1 MSFISELKRRN
12 VFRVGTAYGVVA
24 WLLVEVASVVLPTFG
39 APDWVMKVFTFL
51 VILGFPLA
59 LILAWA
65 FELTPDGIKRET
77 EVNPTEPVTRKA
89 RGKLDFAIVA
99 LLVLALVYLAA
110 DKFLLSAET
119 EPAEGIA
126 ERIPAAESVGVEKSI
141 AVLPFVNMSADPD
154 NEYFSD
160 GISEEL
166 LNTLARIPDLKVAA
180 RTSAFQFKGQNRD
193 IAEIG
198 RLLKVSNVLEGSVR
212 KAGSRVR
219 VTAQLIQVDDG
230 FHLWSETFDRELTD
244 IFAIQDEIAASIAD
258 ALKTTLSLSADRSAN
273 LTGTN
278 SIEAYEFYLR
288 GMQNWHLREP
298 STLRDAEELFRRAA
312 EIDPGFAK
320 AYAGLALTYAIIASY
335 VSEPEASYVSKTNAA
350 ARRALA
356 IDPQNAEA
364 LASMANVEPDLDKSA
379 QIFERAIAINPSFAT
394 AYQWYG
400 EANWIAGNLDECLRL
415 MARAFDLDPRSRI
428 IGINLALYNLNF
440 GREDEALRVL
450 EQVKTFAPD
459 FSETLGLEFM
469 TLLISGQPD
478 AAAVVG
484 KKLAESLRKQKSN
497 VKTYLD
503 LFGAGS
509 QSDRAAEELLAWPR
523 DSRMDPE
530 SPALVYDFDLFFLL
544 AAAGQHE
551 SALKLMPRLAK
562 TTTRFLA
569 GYRWSVQLS
578 SFNCIP
584 DAQVIYASL
593 PITGVHRE
601 NVCPASDATA
611 R

>member
-1 MSFISELKRRN
+1 MSFITELKRRN
-12 VFRVGTAYGVVA
+12 VFRVGTAYGIVA

-39 APDWVMKVFTFL
+39 APDWVMKVVTFL
-51 VILGFPLA
+51 VVLGFPLA
-59 LILAWA
+59 LVLAWA
-65 FELTPDGIKRET
+65 FELTPEGIKLESAADSTAAVSSKSRS
-77 EVNPTEPVTRKA
+77 
-89 RGKLDFAIVA
+89 KLDFAILG
-99 LLVLALVYLAA
+99 LLVIALVYFAA
-110 DKFLLSAET
+110 DKFLLNAEP
-119 EPAEGIA
+119 EPAEVIA
-126 ERIPAAESVGVEKSI
+126 EGISAAELFGDEKSI
-141 AVLPFVNMSADPD
+141 AVLPFVNMSADPE

-180 RTSAFQFKGQNRD
+180 RTSAFQFKGQSRD

-198 RLLKVSNVLEGSVR
+198 RLLKVSNILEGSVR

-219 VTAQLIQVDDG
+219 VTAQLIKVDDG
-230 FHLWSETFDRELTD
+230 FHLWSDTFDRELTD

-258 ALKTTLSLSADRSAN
+258 AMKTTLNLSADRSDN

-298 STLRDAEELFRRAA
+298 DTLREAEELFRRAT
-312 EIDPGFAK
+312 EIDPEFAK
-320 AYAGLALTYAIIASY
+320 AYAGLALTYSIISPY
-335 VSEPEASYVSKTNAA
+335 LGEPEASYVSKTNAA

-364 LASMANVEPDLDKSA
+364 LASMAGVEPDLDKSA
-379 QIFERAIAINPSFAT
+379 QIFEKAIAINPSFAT
-394 AYQWYG
+394 AYQWYA
-400 EANWIAGNLDECLRL
+400 EAKWVAGDLEESLRQL
-415 MARAFDLDPRSRI
+415 TRAFDLDPRSRI
-428 IGINLALYNLNF
+428 IGFNLAFYNMHF
-440 GREDEALRVL
+440 GREDEALQAL

-459 FSETLGLEFM
+459 FRETLGLEFM
-469 TLLISGQPD
+469 MLLISGQRD
-478 AAAVVG
+478 AAMVVG
-484 KKLAESLRKQKSN
+484 KRLAESLSKQKSH

-503 LFGAGS
+503 LFGAES
-509 QSDRAAEELLAWPR
+509 QSKGAAEELLDWPR

-551 SALKLMPRLAK
+551 SALKLMPRIAK
-562 TTTRFLA
+562 NTPRYL
-569 GYRWSVQLS
+569 GGLRWSVYLS

-584 DAQVIYASL
+584 EAQAIYASL
-593 PITGVHRE
+593 PFSGVHRE
-601 NVCPASDATA
+601 NVCPPPDATA